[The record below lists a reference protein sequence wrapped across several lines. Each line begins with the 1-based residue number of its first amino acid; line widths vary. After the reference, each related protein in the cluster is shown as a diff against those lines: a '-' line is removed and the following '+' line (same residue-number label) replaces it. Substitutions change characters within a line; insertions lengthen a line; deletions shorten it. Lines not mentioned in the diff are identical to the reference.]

1 MAEPKE
7 HFNSPLYGWD
17 VAGSFSL
24 VTSSYK
30 LKWEPFNGSGMDG
43 KGLLKAA
50 VFTYWVW
57 SPGVTRK
64 ELRPQIITPN
74 EPLQQ
79 KGFIFSTGFPYILH
93 PVNHAALGRKACRKA
108 SSSAATSAQTSVWA
122 SYLRRHRGSPTGL
135 CSSHWSLLL
144 PQLFCCW
151 YQR

>member
-17 VAGSFSL
+17 VAGSFFL

-30 LKWEPFNGSGMDG
+30 LKWEPFSGSGMDG

-50 VFTYWVW
+50 VFMYWVW

-64 ELRPQIITPN
+64 ELRPQIIMSHCN
-74 EPLQQ
+74 KKVLFSLL
-79 KGFIFSTGFPYILH
+79 GFLTSSTLSTMLPC
-93 PVNHAALGRKACRKA
+93 RKACRKA

-122 SYLRRHRGSPTGL
+122 SYLRRHRGFPTGL

-151 YQR
+151 YPR